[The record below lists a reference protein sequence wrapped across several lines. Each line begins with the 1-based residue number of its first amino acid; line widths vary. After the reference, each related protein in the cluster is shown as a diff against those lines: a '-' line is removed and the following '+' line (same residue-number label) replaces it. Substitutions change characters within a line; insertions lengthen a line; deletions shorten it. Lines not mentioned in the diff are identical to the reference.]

1 MTFEH
6 TMEWAQRAFEIA
18 GVTILVVGGAWA
30 FIETAVAR
38 LRGAAPESA
47 FVMLRRTLGRAILLG
62 LEFLVVADI
71 IRTIVVEPTLGS
83 ALSLGIIVSV
93 RVLLSFAID
102 IEVDGRVPWRGAEAR
117 SAATQAEHLV

>member
-6 TMEWAQRAFEIA
+6 VMEWAQKAFEIA

-30 FIETAVAR
+30 FVETFVAR
-38 LRGAAPESA
+38 LRGTPRGSA
-47 FVMLRRTLGRAILLG
+47 FVMIRRTLGRAILLG

-71 IRTIVVEPTLGS
+71 IRTIVVAPTLGS
-83 ALSLGIIVSV
+83 ALSLGIIVIV

-102 IEVDGRVPWRGAEAR
+102 IEVDGRVPWKGAEAR
-117 SAATQAEHLV
+117 AADPRV

>member
-1 MTFEH
+1 VTFEH
-6 TMEWAQRAFEIA
+6 AMEWAQRAFEIA
-18 GVTILVVGGAWA
+18 GVTILVVGAVWA
-30 FIETAVAR
+30 FVETAVAR
-38 LRGAAPESA
+38 LHGTPRDSA
-47 FVMLRRTLGRAILLG
+47 FVMIRRTLGRAILLG

-83 ALSLGIIVSV
+83 ALSLGIIVLV

-117 SAATQAEHLV
+117 AGAAVDN

>member
-1 MTFEH
+1 VTFDH
-6 TMEWAQRAFEIA
+6 VMEWAQKAFEIA

-38 LRGAAPESA
+38 LRGTPRGSA
-47 FVMLRRTLGRAILLG
+47 FLMIRRTLGRAILLG

-83 ALSLGIIVSV
+83 ALSLGIIVLV

-117 SAATQAEHLV
+117 ARATADN

>member
-1 MTFEH
+1 VTFDH
-6 TMEWAQRAFEIA
+6 VMEWAQKAFEIV
-18 GVTILVVGGAWA
+18 GVTILVIGAVWA

-38 LRGAAPESA
+38 LHGAPRDSV
-47 FVMLRRTLGRAILLG
+47 FVMIRRTLGRAILLG

-83 ALSLGIIVSV
+83 ALSLGIIVLV

-102 IEVDGRVPWRGAEAR
+102 IDVDGRVPWRAADARVGA
-117 SAATQAEHLV
+117 AADN